1 MRPIADWRRV
11 LKHAWSVRLMIVA
24 ALFSGAEAALPLLD
38 LPISPG
44 LFAILTL
51 LVTVAAFVARFVV
64 QRSLAPSNDEPDWEN
79 GDPK

>member
-1 MRPIADWRRV
+1 MTPIANWRRV
-11 LKHAWSVRLMIVA
+11 LKHAWSVRLMILA
-24 ALFSGAEAALPLLD
+24 ALLSGGEAALPLLD
-38 LPISPG
+38 LPIPAG

-64 QRSLAPSNDEPDWEN
+64 QSSLTPSTEPDWED